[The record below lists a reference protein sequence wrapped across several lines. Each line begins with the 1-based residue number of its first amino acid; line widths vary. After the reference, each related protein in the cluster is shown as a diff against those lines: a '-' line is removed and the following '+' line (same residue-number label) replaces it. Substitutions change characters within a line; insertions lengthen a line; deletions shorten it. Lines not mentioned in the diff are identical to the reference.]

1 MQTENEMEV
10 RKDSEAGLQEVPN
23 VRYFSA
29 NNNKLLI
36 SVLDNS
42 VHCIVRFI

>member
-10 RKDSEAGLQEVPN
+10 RKDSEAELQTVPN
-23 VRYFSA
+23 VRYFLS
-29 NNNKLLI
+29 I
-36 SVLDNS
+36 IIRMLDNS